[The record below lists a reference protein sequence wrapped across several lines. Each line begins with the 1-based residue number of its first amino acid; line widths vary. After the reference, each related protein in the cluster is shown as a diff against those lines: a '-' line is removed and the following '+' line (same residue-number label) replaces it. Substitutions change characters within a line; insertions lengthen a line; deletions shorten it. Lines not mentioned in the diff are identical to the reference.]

1 MEQRLDL
8 YRIRQAYLN
17 TFTSDAGEIVL
28 TDMRASYNDRESFTP
43 NDPHSTA
50 YYEGQRSVFLA
61 ILRLMADAI
70 EDRKQQEGG
79 NEQ

>member
-1 MEQRLDL
+1 MERQLNHKA
-8 YRIRQAYLN
+8 IRQAYLS
-17 TFTSDAGEIVL
+17 TFTSDSGEIVL
-28 TDMRASYNDRESFTP
+28 TDLRASYNDRESFTP

-79 NEQ
+79 NET